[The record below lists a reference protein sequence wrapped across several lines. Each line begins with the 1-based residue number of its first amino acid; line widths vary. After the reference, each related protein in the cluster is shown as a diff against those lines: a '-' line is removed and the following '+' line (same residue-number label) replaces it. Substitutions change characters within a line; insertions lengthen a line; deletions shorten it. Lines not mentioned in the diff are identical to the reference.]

1 MRSYKMKPYFDFT
14 SIIGERF
21 MTIEANN
28 PDVEVLQ
35 ELCSDFITDI
45 AKSNGLNSIIKYDY
59 EYEDI
64 EPEKETYVPRM
75 NEKYLN
81 D

>member
-1 MRSYKMKPYFDFT
+1 MKPYFDFT
-14 SIIGERF
+14 SVIGEKF
-21 MTIEANN
+21 MTIEGNN
-28 PDVEVLQ
+28 PDIEVLQ

-45 AKSNGLNSIIKYDY
+45 AKSNGLNNIIKYHY
-59 EYEDI
+59 EHQEV
-64 EPEKETYVPRM
+64 ETETETETYIPRM